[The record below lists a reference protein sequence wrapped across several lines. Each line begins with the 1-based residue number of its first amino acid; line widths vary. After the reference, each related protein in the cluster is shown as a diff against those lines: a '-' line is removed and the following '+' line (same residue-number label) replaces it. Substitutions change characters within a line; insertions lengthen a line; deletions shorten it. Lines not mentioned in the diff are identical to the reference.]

1 LFGGH
6 SAVILLAQ
14 KGLTAGT
21 GASVIRKR
29 REGLQVQVF
38 AGRDPLT
45 GRKRWVSRQV
55 PGQTKAAY
63 RAAKKVEAQL
73 LEQVDRGE
81 RREGRSRTVGELV
94 ERWLEWRQQVR
105 PISPVTVANYRGAID
120 RYIIPTLGR
129 AKIHEV
135 DAAIIDALYARVRA
149 HGGKCRDCWKR
160 VHRREAPLRA
170 GERYRPRPG
179 ADEQAHERDCVRGWP
194 LSASAVREVH
204 SVLSGAFRQAVVW
217 GWAAHD
223 PAKLATPPASG
234 RAEVSPPDAEGVGRL
249 LATATQED
257 PELGLFVRLAVVLGA
272 RRGELIGLK
281 WRDVDLARGEVLI
294 ASGVVRVAGRP
305 LIDQDTK
312 THAKRRVAVGAET
325 VELLRAHRAR
335 QAEAALAVGA
345 TLPPHAYVF
354 SHSPDCS
361 QPISPDGVTH
371 RFQKLAARLGVR
383 GRLHDLRH
391 FMVTQLIAGGVD
403 WRTVS
408 GRAGHADGHMTLAT
422 YAHFQQ
428 AQDRQAAELMERLLA
443 SGGARRR

>member
-1 LFGGH
+1 M
-6 SAVILLAQ
+6 
-14 KGLTAGT
+14 
-21 GASVIRKR
+21 IRKR
-29 REGLQVQVF
+29 GGSLQVQVF

-45 GRKRWVSRQV
+45 GRKRWLSRQV
-55 PGQTKAAY
+55 RGHTKESY
-63 RAAKKVEAQL
+63 RQAKKVEAML
-73 LEQVDRGE
+73 LERVDLGQHRGS
-81 RREGRSRTVGELV
+81 RTRTVGELV

-120 RYIIPTLGR
+120 RYILPALGA
-129 AKIHEV
+129 AKVHEV
-135 DAAIIDALYARVRA
+135 DAATLDALYARVRA

-179 ADEQAHERDCVRGWP
+179 ADEQVHPRDCVRGWP
-194 LSASAVREVH
+194 LSTSAVREIH

-217 GWAAHD
+217 GWAGHN

-234 RAEVSPPDAEGVGRL
+234 RAEVSPPDAEAVARL
-249 LATATQED
+249 LTAATEAD
-257 PELGLFVRLAVVLGA
+257 PELGMFVRLAVVLGS

-281 WRDVDLARGEVLI
+281 WRDVDLTHGEVLI

-345 TLPPHAYVF
+345 TLPPDAYVF
-354 SHSPDCS
+354 SHSPDSS

-408 GRAGHADGHMTLAT
+408 GRAGDADGHMTLAT
-422 YAHFQQ
+422 YAHCQQ

-443 SGGARRR
+443 TGGARSR